1 MTEQQPLPPPPDDYK
16 PTSPDEETPINKR
29 ENRVNKIETTSP
41 AKPAIDREKVLKRV
55 LRSIDNPNNQAVRAL
70 VSGENEDVES
80 GNYIERTGRI
90 FDGDTYRL
98 LGQLY
103 FLQSIGCDKREIDN
117 MRLALMN
124 PTIGF
129 CSEIPEGGLR
139 GEIID
144 LYTRQTKAKPEQAAP
159 SSGIVKSNQPAQ
171 ENIQQ

>member
-1 MTEQQPLPPPPDDYK
+1 MTSDLTEQQQRPLPPPPPDYTLPSVSAEK
-16 PTSPDEETPINKR
+16 KSM
-29 ENRVNKIETTSP
+29 V
-41 AKPAIDREKVLKRV
+41 DREKVLKRV
-55 LRSIDNPNNQAVRAL
+55 LKSIDNPNNQAVRAL

-103 FLQSIGCDKREIDN
+103 FLESIGVDKHEIDK
-117 MRLALMN
+117 MRISLMN

-129 CSEIPEGGLR
+129 CSEIPENGLR

-144 LYTRQTKAKPEQAAP
+144 LYTRQTKPKPEQATPANQ
-159 SSGIVKSNQPAQ
+159 GIIKSQSPQ
-171 ENIQQ
+171 GDIQQ

>member
-1 MTEQQPLPPPPDDYK
+1 MTETDKPHPPPPDGYVPLEKSKEIQPTAK
-16 PTSPDEETPINKR
+16 PAEKP
-29 ENRVNKIETTSP
+29 V
-41 AKPAIDREKVLKRV
+41 KPAIDREKILKRV
-55 LRSIDNPNNQAVRAL
+55 MRSIDNPNNQAVRAL

-103 FLQSIGCDKREIDN
+103 FLQSIGCDKNEIDN
-117 MRLALMN
+117 MRLSLMN

-144 LYTRQTKAKPEQAAP
+144 LYTRQTKPKPEQATP
-159 SSGIVKSNQPAQ
+159 TQGIVKSNQPQQ
-171 ENIQQ
+171 ENITQ